1 MSDFEKYLAIEE
13 IGGPRFHPKQNRLAF
28 VYDAP
33 GLLQIY
39 TTPVE
44 ENRTNWAK
52 RETFSVERCTAAR
65 YLSDGTLLFV
75 TDFGGD
81 ENFQIGLIT
90 QNGEQVIVST
100 DKKAKHNINAASD
113 NYIYFSANITNKA
126 KFDIYRQKIPL
137 SQNRPEMIYSP
148 EKGMVALSLAS
159 NDDDKLVIVNYF
171 SNTHMDLILKD
182 MRNDEVWPMTE
193 HFNPSQWDAVRFL
206 DDETLLVFTNY
217 SNDFVRPAMLRLDGT
232 FAPYTKLDA
241 MQVQFDA
248 YTFSEESAN
257 TYITINEEGYSKLF
271 EARFT
276 TTDAFLEEIALPD
289 KGVMLSADQRRY
301 VNAMSLNFDET
312 LLAIAHSTPS
322 SPTDIHII
330 NLETNNTWKAT
341 SASHPGLSLG
351 AFRDCTLHRFNS
363 FDGLSVP
370 YFQYLPK
377 SDRPQNEYPTV
388 FIIHGGP
395 EAQARP
401 RFSQVTQ
408 FFLSEGFAVI
418 EPNIRGSAGYGRTY
432 MDLDNKGKRLDSIK
446 DIEHLVLHIREQEEF
461 DGNNFIVYGGSYGG
475 FAVLSAMTEHPHLWR
490 GGVDLYGIANFV
502 TFLENTADWRRALR
516 EAEYGSLS
524 EDLEMLKS
532 ISPIHKFDQIKAPLF
547 ILQGDNDERVPL
559 SESTQMYNQ
568 LTERGIPVEFMR
580 FDNEGHG
587 ITYIEN
593 KLKAYPAILKWMK
606 NLVTQSP

>member
-1 MSDFEKYLAIEE
+1 MSAFENYLAIEE
-13 IGGPRFHPKQNRLAF
+13 IGGPRFHPEDNTLAF

-39 TTPVE
+39 TTQVE
-44 ENRTNWAK
+44 ENRLNWAK
-52 RETFSVERCTAAR
+52 RETFSLERCTAAR
-65 YLSDGTLLFV
+65 YLIDGSLLFV
-75 TDFGGD
+75 TDFGCD

-100 DKKAKHNINAASD
+100 DTKAKHNIGTTSD
-113 NYIYFSANITNKA
+113 NYLYFSANITNKA
-126 KFDIYRQKIPL
+126 KFEIFRQKIPL
-137 SQNRPEMIYSP
+137 HKNKPEMIYSP
-148 EKGMVALSLAS
+148 EKGIVAISLAS
-159 NDDDKLVIVNYF
+159 NDDDKLVMVNYF

-182 MRNDEVWPMTE
+182 MRNDEVRPLTE
-193 HFNPSQWDAVRFL
+193 HLDPSQWNAVRFL

-217 SNDFVRPAMLRLDGT
+217 GNGFVRPAMLRLDGT
-232 FAPYTKLDA
+232 FVPYTKLDA
-241 MQVQFDA
+241 MRVQFDDHV
-248 YTFSEESAN
+248 FKEGSAN
-257 TYITINEEGYSKLF
+257 TYITINEEGYSRLF
-271 EARFT
+271 KAQFT
-276 TTDAFLEEIALPD
+276 TTDAALEEIALPG
-289 KGVMLSADQRRY
+289 KGVMVSADQRRY
-301 VNAMSLNFDET
+301 VNAMSLNHDET
-312 LLAIAHSTPS
+312 LLAIAYSTPS
-322 SPTDIHII
+322 SPADIHII
-330 NLETNNTWKAT
+330 NLETNNSWKTT
-341 SASHPGLSLG
+341 SASHPGLSPA
-351 AFRDCTLHRFNS
+351 AFRDCTLHRFDS

-377 SDRPQNEYPTV
+377 SDRPQNGYPTI

-418 EPNIRGSAGYGRTY
+418 EPNIRGSAGYGRAY

-446 DIEHLVLHIREQEEF
+446 DIEHLVLHIRVQEEF

-475 FAVLSAMTEHPHLWR
+475 FAVLSAMTEHPDLFR

-502 TFLENTADWRRALR
+502 TFLENTADWRRGLR

-532 ISPIHKFDQIKAPLF
+532 ISPIHKIDHIKAPLF

-559 SESTQMYNQ
+559 SESIQIYEQ
-568 LTERGIPVEFMR
+568 LKTRGIPVEFMR

-587 ITYIEN
+587 ITYVEN
-593 KLKAYPAILKWMK
+593 
-606 NLVTQSP
+606 